1 MLERFLV
8 PKEDQILI
16 ESESMTQATKQIFL
30 KMGLSEDDAQLSSE
44 VLMTSDLRGCESHGV
59 SNMLPIY
66 VDRFGEGAKD
76 LGINP
81 TPNFRITRESPT
93 TANIDGDDGLGLHVL
108 PKAME
113 IAIEKA
119 EKYGS
124 GSVAVH
130 NSRHIGMLAY
140 HSMMALEH
148 DMIGLTMTAGNSM
161 AMVPTHGA
169 EKRLSTNPWAYA
181 VPADKEPPFVFD
193 VATTQVAGNKLSLAK
208 RVGAKMDSAWITDSK
223 GNPILNEVDLP
234 DDREDYMMLPFG
246 GTRENG
252 SHKGYG
258 YAAVAEIFS
267 DILSGMGPGFLM
279 PPNTYGEMGH
289 FVQVIK
295 IDGFIDV
302 DKFKKDMDLFLKGLA
317 ETKPIEGQER
327 VVYAGLPEFEETQI
341 RLKEGIPYHY
351 KVIDWFE
358 NIKAELNLDFDLKK
372 M

>member
-1 MLERFLV
+1 
-8 PKEDQILI
+8 
-16 ESESMTQATKQIFL
+16 
-30 KMGLSEDDAQLSSE
+30 
-44 VLMTSDLRGCESHGV
+44 
-59 SNMLPIY
+59 
-66 VDRFGEGAKD
+66 
-76 LGINP
+76 
-81 TPNFRITRESPT
+81 
-93 TANIDGDDGLGLHVL
+93 
-108 PKAME
+108 ME
-113 IAIEKA
+113 
-119 EKYGS
+119 
-124 GSVAVH
+124 
-130 NSRHIGMLAY
+130 
-140 HSMMALEH
+140 
-148 DMIGLTMTAGNSM
+148 
-161 AMVPTHGA
+161 A

-317 ETKPIEGQER
+317 ETKPIDGQER

-372 M
+372 I